1 MIKNVGSKVEVCTN
15 VSISP
20 ANPITNNAVIPNH
33 PNTVNITAITTI
45 VTAKENMNP
54 IITRS

>member
-1 MIKNVGSKVEVCTN
+1 
-15 VSISP
+15 
-20 ANPITNNAVIPNH
+20 VIPNH

>member
-1 MIKNVGSKVEVCTN
+1 MIKNVGSKVDVCTK

-33 PNTVNITAITTI
+33 PNNANIIPITTI
-45 VTAKENMNP
+45 VKAKEDMNP